1 MTEWH
6 QRFQGSL
13 AEVAEVKS
21 GRKKPEREGKWWR
34 GVEQG
39 GGGVEVESGR
49 ELRLGRGRGGIKPGL
64 KPLVLSRPD
73 RTIELATFEH
83 YLSPSYAN
91 QPD

>member
-1 MTEWH
+1 MASEVS
-6 QRFQGSL
+6 RKPGRGGRGSKW
-13 AEVAEVKS
+13 E
-21 GRKKPEREGKWWR
+21 KPEREESGIWRWWR

-49 ELRLGRGRGGIKPGL
+49 ELRLGRGRGGIKPGF
-64 KPLVLSRPD
+64 KPLALSRPD

>member
-1 MTEWH
+1 MGKTRE
-6 QRFQGSL
+6 RG
-13 AEVAEVKS
+13 ES
-21 GRKKPEREGKWWR
+21 GNWKWWR

-83 YLSPSYAN
+83 YLSSLMQTSQTRP
-91 QPD
+91 Q